1 MFFFFFKGK
10 YVLLRDLP
18 GLAVHNVE
26 NDFKTNCGMPLTH
39 EVHRSFSNF
48 KRKSR
53 AAVLNALEDDLHVNK
68 YIYNNYTIYY
78 IIFYNVS

>member
-1 MFFFFFKGK
+1 MH
-10 YVLLRDLP
+10 D
-18 GLAVHNVE
+18 VE

-78 IIFYNVS
+78 IIFYDVS

>member
-1 MFFFFFKGK
+1 M
-10 YVLLRDLP
+10 
-18 GLAVHNVE
+18 HNVE

-78 IIFYNVS
+78 IIFYDVS